1 MLLGSRKTEGLTMDI
16 SWPDTGPFPHA
27 LGNASLIGEQA
38 EQQFPEQSYLPVIE
52 DAVAAP

>member
-1 MLLGSRKTEGLTMDI
+1 MDI